1 MTEAAGNGPA
11 ARRLADGAL
20 TILIAPDSFKGSLTS
35 LEVARALGDGWTRA
49 RPRDEILLA
58 PLADGG
64 EGTLVAIEASGGWSW
79 QTAEVADPLGR
90 PIAARWLRSADG
102 ARAVLE
108 MAAASGL
115 SRLAPGELDPLGA
128 TTLGTGQ
135 LMLAALDA
143 GVRDVTLGIG
153 GSATNDGGAGI
164 LRALGATIDA
174 SGISLDGLDRRLGE
188 TTLQIACD
196 VTNPLLG
203 SRGAAATYGPQKGA
217 TAADVEELDRRLGA
231 YAAALELAAARAER
245 ETPGAGAAGGV
256 GFAFLAIQDR
266 FQAFALRPGVELV
279 MDATGFESKLASAD
293 VVLTGEGRI
302 DAQTAF
308 GKTALG
314 VARRAAAAD
323 VACIAVGGGVEAE
336 GIGALAALGVTVV
349 SVSERPETVA
359 DAMAAGS
366 EPVERCGERIA
377 RLVDLGLGLRSSS
390 TA

>member
-1 MTEAAGNGPA
+1 VTPAPGNA
-11 ARRLADGAL
+11 SAERSLADGAL
-20 TILIAPDSFKGSLTS
+20 TVLMAPDSFKGSLTS
-35 LEVARALGDGWTRA
+35 LEVARALGAGWTRP
-49 RPRDEILLA
+49 RPQDEILLA

-102 ARAVLE
+102 TQAVIE

-115 SRLAPGELDPLGA
+115 SRLAPDELDPLGA

-143 GVRDVTLGIG
+143 GVRDLTLGIG

-164 LRALGATIDA
+164 LRALGATVDA
-174 SGISLDGLDRRLGE
+174 SGISLDGLDPRLAE

-203 SRGAAATYGPQKGA
+203 PRGAAATYGPQKGA
-217 TAADVEELDRRLGA
+217 TAAEVEELDRRLGA
-231 YAAALELAAARAER
+231 YAEALELAAGRLER

-266 FQAFALRPGVELV
+266 FHAFALRPGVELV
-279 MDATGFESKLASAD
+279 MEATGFESKLGSAD

-314 VARRAAAAD
+314 VARRAAAAR
-323 VACIAVGGGVEAE
+323 VACIAVGGGVEPE
-336 GIGALAALGVTVV
+336 GIVALAALGVTVV
-349 SVSERPETVA
+349 SASERPQTVV
-359 DAMAAGS
+359 DAMAAGA

-377 RLVDLGLGLRSSS
+377 RLVDLGFGLRSSS